1 MVLKFIKSI
10 FPAATDEV
18 DVTQAHKLNVAGAL
32 ILDVREPNE
41 YAEIHAQNAI
51 HIPLGQLNSRSH
63 EISANKNQ
71 SIAVICRSGV
81 RSATAVQMLH
91 DAGFNNVC
99 NIKGGT
105 LAWAHAGLPVVRK
118 Q

>member
-1 MVLKFIKSI
+1 MVLNFIKSI
-10 FPAATDEV
+10 FPSATDEV
-18 DVTQAHKLNVAGAL
+18 DVTQAHKLNVAGSL
-32 ILDVREPNE
+32 LLDVREPNE

-51 HIPLGQLNSRSH
+51 HIPLGQLNTRFH
-63 EISANKNQ
+63 EVTTDKNQ

-81 RSATAVQMLH
+81 RSATAVQILH

-99 NIKGGT
+99 NVNGGT
-105 LAWAHAGLPVVRK
+105 LAWFRAGLPVVRK